1 MITYSNI
8 TDRVID
14 GMSDILNTE
23 FPGSQINFDKIRPN
37 SFLITPEEDNLIE
50 LTSFGQRREY
60 VATITYE
67 LKIGGQDNRNGIKAI
82 SNVAER
88 IKRLFAPDN
97 NSSYSPSGSYKW
109 HNGRVISVEY
119 ERGEDNPEIMRA
131 LITFAC
137 EILENN

>member
-23 FPGSQINFDKIRPN
+23 FPSSQISFDKIRPN

-82 SNVAER
+82 S
-88 IKRLFAPDN
+88 I
-97 NSSYSPSGSYKW
+97 
-109 HNGRVISVEY
+109 
-119 ERGEDNPEIMRA
+119 
-131 LITFAC
+131 
-137 EILENN
+137 

>member
-23 FPGSQINFDKIRPN
+23 FPGSQISFDKIRPN

-82 SNVAER
+82 SNIAER

-97 NSSYSPSGSYKW
+97 NSSYSPSGSY
-109 HNGRVISVEY
+109 NARILSVEY
-119 ERGEDNPEIMRA
+119 ERDEDSPEIMRA

-137 EILENN
+137 EIQENS

>member
-14 GMSDILNTE
+14 GMSDILITE
-23 FPGSQINFDKIRPN
+23 FPSSQINLDKIRPN
-37 SFLITPEEDNLIE
+37 SFLITPEEDNLLE

-67 LKIGGQDNRNGIKAI
+67 LKFCGQDNRNGIKAI
-82 SNVAER
+82 SNIAER
-88 IKRLFAPDN
+88 IKRLFAPEN
-97 NSSYSPSGSYKW
+97 NSSYSPSGWY
-109 HNGRVISVEY
+109 NGRILSVEY
-119 ERGEDNPEIMRA
+119 ERDEDSPEIMRA

-137 EILENN
+137 EIQENS

>member
-23 FPGSQINFDKIRPN
+23 FPGSQISFDKIRPN

-67 LKIGGQDNRNGIKAI
+67 LKFGGQDNRNGIKAI

-97 NSSYSPSGSYKW
+97 NSSYSPSGWY
-109 HNGRVISVEY
+109 NARILSVEY
-119 ERGEDNPEIMRA
+119 ERDEDSPEIMRA

-137 EILENN
+137 EIQENS

>member
-50 LTSFGQRREY
+50 LTSFKRVRRNY
-60 VATITYE
+60 Y
-67 LKIGGQDNRNGIKAI
+67 L
-82 SNVAER
+82 
-88 IKRLFAPDN
+88 
-97 NSSYSPSGSYKW
+97 
-109 HNGRVISVEY
+109 
-119 ERGEDNPEIMRA
+119 
-131 LITFAC
+131 
-137 EILENN
+137 